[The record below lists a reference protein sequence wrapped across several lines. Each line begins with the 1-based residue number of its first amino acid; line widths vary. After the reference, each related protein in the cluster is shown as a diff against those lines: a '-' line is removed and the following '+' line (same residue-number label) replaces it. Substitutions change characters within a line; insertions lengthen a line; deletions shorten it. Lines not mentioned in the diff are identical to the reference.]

1 MVVTAGGMVNG
12 PGAGPVDCKEK
23 AEGIEEKG
31 GRGELPLR
39 HVLPYLAW
47 PDLITDNDLSIQSS

>member
-1 MVVTAGGMVNG
+1 MVVTAGVMVNG
-12 PGAGPVDCKEK
+12 PGAGPVDCKER

-39 HVLPYLAW
+39 HVLPYLA
-47 PDLITDNDLSIQSS
+47 